1 MIKVNLYKNS
11 EDYIGK
17 YNVSGH
23 AGYASKGQD
32 IVCAAVSVLAQ
43 TTLMSLIE
51 VCGIDEE
58 EIKYAI
64 DDEKGILDVSIP
76 KTIDSDI
83 RNKVQIVLKTFE
95 LGIKSIIESYPGYV
109 TLEYREV

>member
-1 MIKVNLYKNS
+1 MIKVNLYKNK
-11 EDYIGK
+11 EDYIEK

-64 DDEKGILDVSIP
+64 DDEKGILDVNIP

>member
-1 MIKVNLYKNS
+1 MIEVKLYTNS
-11 EDYIGK
+11 EDYIEK

-23 AGYASKGQD
+23 AMYASKGED

-51 VCGIDEE
+51 VCGIDED
-58 EIKYAI
+58 EIKYSI
-64 DDEKGILDVSIP
+64 DDEKGILDVNIP
-76 KTIDSDI
+76 KTIDTDI
-83 RNKVQIVLKTFE
+83 RNKVQIVLKTLE